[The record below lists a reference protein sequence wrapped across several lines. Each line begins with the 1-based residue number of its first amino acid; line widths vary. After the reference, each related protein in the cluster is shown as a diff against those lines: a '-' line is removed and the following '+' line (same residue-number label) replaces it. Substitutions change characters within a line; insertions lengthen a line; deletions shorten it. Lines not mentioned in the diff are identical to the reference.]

1 MNADLHSHSNKSD
14 GLLAPADL
22 VRRAHA
28 NGVELFALTDHDEI
42 SGIAEA
48 QAEARVCGLR
58 CVSGVEISVSWRGDH
73 TIHLLGFDFDAT
85 DRALIDGLAGVRAG
99 RDERARRMG
108 AELDKVGIRGVY
120 EGAQKYVSNPALIS
134 RLHFARYIAAA
145 GHAKDVKSVF
155 DYWLAKGKPGY
166 VSHVWAEL
174 EQAVGWIRSAGGI
187 AVMAHP
193 GRYRVSRAEMREL
206 TVEFMAAGGEGIE
219 VLSSSHTPGQAR
231 EVLRLAR
238 EFKLLASCG
247 SDFHGPGESWI
258 DLGKMPPL
266 PDDLTPVWSRFQI
279 SSKKSLATED
289 TEFTE
294 KGKG

>member
-22 VRRAHA
+22 VRRAYA

-73 TIHLLGFDFDAT
+73 TIHLLGFDFDAS

-108 AELDKVGIRGVY
+108 AELDKAGIRGVY

-134 RLHFARYIAAA
+134 RLHFARYIAEA
-145 GHAKDVKSVF
+145 GHARDVKSVF
-155 DYWLAKGKPGY
+155 DHWLAKGKPGY

-174 EQAVGWIRSAGGI
+174 NQAVGWICNAGGI

-206 TVEFMAAGGEGIE
+206 TAEFMAAGGEGIE
-219 VLSSSHTPGQAR
+219 VLSSSHTQGQAR

-266 PDDLTPVWSRFQI
+266 PDDLTPVWTRFKVQ
-279 SSKKSLATED
+279 SSNSLQPSSALNLES
-289 TEFTE
+289 
-294 KGKG
+294 